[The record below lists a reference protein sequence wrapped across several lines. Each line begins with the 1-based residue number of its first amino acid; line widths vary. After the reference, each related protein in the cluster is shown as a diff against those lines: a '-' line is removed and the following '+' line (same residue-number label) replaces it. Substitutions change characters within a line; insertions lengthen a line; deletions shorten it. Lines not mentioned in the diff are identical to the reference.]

1 MNRELMVSRLKE
13 HTDPWDI
20 VVVGGGATGA
30 GVAVDAATRGFSVLL
45 VEREDFGK
53 GTSSR
58 STKLVHGGV
67 RYLEQG
73 NVSLVME
80 ALKERGLLLHNVP
93 HLVHDLVLIVPT
105 YSWWESPFY
114 GIGLKLYDVLAG
126 KYGFGKSRLL
136 SPDETLAQLPTIR
149 QDGLKGGVAYHD
161 GQFDDTRLLTHLM
174 ATAVDQG
181 ATVLNYAAAMK
192 LLKNDEG
199 FLNGVTVEDRESGEH
214 FNVSA
219 KVVVNATGIFADQV
233 RRLAQPDVETMVSP
247 SQGIHLVFDRSFL
260 RGGTAIMVPH
270 TSDGR
275 LMFALPWHEH
285 TIVGTTDTPIQDPSY
300 EPRPFDEEIE
310 FILETASLYL
320 SRPPRREDILSIY
333 AGIRPLVKAPGNTKT
348 SSLSRD
354 HTVHIDESGLLTI
367 VGGKWTT
374 YRHMAEDCVNHAIHL
389 GDLKDLP
396 CGTAHLPIHGY
407 HQHPE
412 SLGSLAA
419 YGSDAVEIKSLA
431 DADPELAR
439 QLHPELPYI
448 AAEVVWAA
456 RNEMAR
462 TVEDVLARRTRA
474 LFLNAAA
481 AISMAP
487 QVARLLAN
495 ELKQDQTWTRRQAES
510 FTSLAAQYLPT
521 TVAPQRGKL

>member
-1 MNRELMVSRLKE
+1 MR
-13 HTDPWDI
+13 P
-20 VVVGGGATGA
+20 
-30 GVAVDAATRGFSVLL
+30 
-45 VEREDFGK
+45 
-53 GTSSR
+53 
-58 STKLVHGGV
+58 
-67 RYLEQG
+67 
-73 NVSLVME
+73 
-80 ALKERGLLLHNVP
+80 
-93 HLVHDLVLIVPT
+93 LVHDLLLIVPT

-114 GIGLKLYDVLAG
+114 GIGLKVYDVLAG

-136 SPDETLAQLPTIR
+136 SREETLEQLPAIR

-174 ATAVDQG
+174 ATAVDHG
-181 ATVLNYAAAMK
+181 ATVLNYTAAIEF
-192 LLKNDEG
+192 LKDPSG
-199 FLNGVTVEDRESGEH
+199 FVNGVTVEDRESGER

-219 KVVVNATGIFADQV
+219 KVVVNATGIFADEV

-285 TIVGTTDTPIQDPSY
+285 TIVGTTDTPIQNPSY
-300 EPRPFDEEIE
+300 EPRPFEEEVE
-310 FILETASLYL
+310 FILDTAGLYL
-320 SRPPRREDILSIY
+320 SRPPKREDILSIY
-333 AGIRPLVKAPGNTKT
+333 AGIRPLVKAPGNSKT

-354 HTVHIDESGLLTI
+354 HTVHIDDSGLLTI

-374 YRHMAEDCVNHAIHL
+374 YRHMAEDCVNHAINL
-389 GDLKDLP
+389 GDLRDVPCVTANLP
-396 CGTAHLPIHGY
+396 VHGY
-407 HQHPE
+407 HQHAE
-412 SLGSLAA
+412 ALGSLAV
-419 YGSDAVEIKSLA
+419 YGSDAVEIRALA
-431 DADPELAR
+431 AANPELAT
-439 QLHPELPYI
+439 QLNPELPYI

-462 TVEDVLARRTRA
+462 TLEDVLARRTRA

-481 AISMAP
+481 AITMAP
-487 QVARLLAN
+487 RVARILAM
-495 ELKQDQTWTRRQAES
+495 ELKHDQTWARQQAET

-521 TVAPQRGKL
+521 MVAAQKGQL

>member
-1 MNRELMVSRLKE
+1 MNREQMVSRVKD
-13 HTDPWDI
+13 HTGPWDI
-20 VVVGGGATGA
+20 VVIGGGATGV
-30 GVAVDAATRGFSVLL
+30 GVAVDAATRGFDVLL

-80 ALKERGLLLHNVP
+80 ALKERGLLLHNAP
-93 HLVHDLVLIVPT
+93 HLVHDLLLIVPT

-114 GIGLKLYDVLAG
+114 GIGLKVYDVLAG

-136 SPDETLAQLPTIR
+136 SREETLEHLPTIR

-174 ATAVDQG
+174 ATAVDHG
-181 ATVLNYAAAMK
+181 ATVLNYTAATE
-192 LLKNDEG
+192 LLKDPGG
-199 FLNGVTVEDRESGEH
+199 FVNGVTVEDRESGER
-214 FNVSA
+214 FNVRA

-233 RRLAQPDVETMVSP
+233 RRLAQPDVESMVSP
-247 SQGIHLVFDRSFL
+247 SQGIHLVFDKSFL

-275 LMFALPWHEH
+275 LLFALPWHEH

-300 EPRPFDEEIE
+300 EPRPFEEEIE
-310 FILETASLYL
+310 FILDTASLYL
-320 SRPPRREDILSIY
+320 SRPPKREDILSIY
-333 AGIRPLVKAPGNTKT
+333 AGIRPLVKAPGNSKT

-354 HTVHIDESGLLTI
+354 HTIHIDDSGLLTI

-374 YRHMAEDCVNHAIHL
+374 YRHMAEDCINHAINL
-389 GDLKDLP
+389 GNLKDVP
-396 CGTAHLPIHGY
+396 CDTANLPIHGY

-412 SLGSLAA
+412 SLGSLAV
-419 YGSDAVEIKSLA
+419 YGSDAVKIQDLA

-462 TVEDVLARRTRA
+462 TLEDVLARRTRA

-481 AISMAP
+481 AIAMAP
-487 QVARLLAN
+487 QVARILAA
-495 ELKQDQTWTRRQAES
+495 ELKQDQVWAHRQVEN

-521 TVAPQRGKL
+521 MVAAQKGQW